1 MARSFARLRAGV
13 NLFEVSGSLL
23 AVSLAGERGFHAL
36 LLARLQVVGVTLDL
50 LDDVLL
56 LHFALETAQCGFQ
69 GLTVLDG
76 HLSQSESPP
85 LFLSYRFWARLPHS
99 GMKRTSFLL

>member
-1 MARSFARLRAGV
+1 MARSFTRLRADL
-13 NLFEVSGSLL
+13 NLFEVAGTLL
-23 AVSLAGERGFHAL
+23 AVALAGERCFHAL
-36 LLARLQVVGVTLDL
+36 FLARLQVVGVTLDL

-85 LFLSYRFWARLPHS
+85 FFLNYQF
-99 GMKRTSFLL
+99 